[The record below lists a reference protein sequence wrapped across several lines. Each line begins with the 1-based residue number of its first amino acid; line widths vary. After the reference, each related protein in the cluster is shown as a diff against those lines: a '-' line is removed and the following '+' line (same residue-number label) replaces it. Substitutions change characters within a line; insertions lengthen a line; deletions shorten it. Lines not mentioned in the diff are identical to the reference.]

1 VLLLAGSLYFVHYV
15 NSKGAVV
22 ITESTYFQYW
32 GKSAPNSYK
41 PNVACHLLPYHSL
54 DVAAVGYVLLDKN
67 PSYLNQFQS
76 LTGIT
81 PVNLKKWIT
90 FLLALHDIGKF
101 ADSFQGLNP
110 AVLMRLQGRESDREY
125 YERHDSLGWILWKE
139 SLKEQFQKHGIIPRS
154 AGSKRRKASI
164 SPIDI
169 WIAAMVGHHGQ
180 PPKSV
185 TSRQIPDDFNALVDF
200 DAAASFLNDLI
211 PLLLED
217 GTAFPECELGSIQL
231 ASWWLSGFAVLC
243 DWLGSNTEF
252 FPYQDDHEP
261 LESYWDKAKRRAV
274 QAIQATELTG
284 NSPSLSLGLS
294 DLIELPEGLKPEL
307 TPLQK
312 AVSDYEI
319 KDSPQVFI
327 LEDVTGAGKTEAAVL
342 LAHRLMKKGLGN
354 SVYFALPTMATA
366 NTMYERMRHVYK
378 KLFSQSVQPS
388 LVLAHGAAAMS
399 DGFQQSIV
407 GKYSAQQT
415 EYDTNEQSAEAHC
428 NSWLADNRKKSLLA
442 EIGIGTIDQVLL
454 AVLPSRHQ
462 SLRLLGLLNKVLIVD
477 EVHACDAYMHELL
490 CALLRAH
497 AAAGGSA
504 ILLSATLPHHQ
515 RRSLLQA
522 YADGQKWPKVSL
534 QKTDD
539 YSYPLMSN
547 MDSYGTHEQVIA
559 TRDNVKR
566 EVTTVFIH
574 DEAEVEQ
581 LLKITVENDQCVCW
595 IRNTV
600 KDAVESYQKL
610 RVAHPEWSIDLF
622 HARFALGDRIA
633 IEKRVVERF
642 NKESGVANRRG
653 QILIATQVVEQS
665 LDLDFDTLVTDLA
678 PVDLVIQRAGRLRRH
693 SRDQQGNRISGQ
705 DQRGNVSLH
714 IFSPPISD
722 APSSKWYAARFP
734 NAQKVY
740 EHHGQLWL
748 TATLL
753 YRKGKFRMPDDA
765 RRLIEG
771 VYGDDAQAEI
781 PEGLL
786 HQSFEAEGGDRA
798 DASIA
803 CLNALKM
810 DVGYSDASTNRW
822 WDEAQTPTRLGDPT
836 TTVYLAKWQNN
847 ELLPWS
853 DESKHSW
860 QLSAASLRTYWVA
873 KEGTFPELTQEK
885 LDLFKAQH
893 LPVKGK
899 WGVLVPLKSVDNGVW
914 QGVALNEQGAEIRV
928 TYSRNGLEVAEYQDG
943 WS

>member
-1 VLLLAGSLYFVHYV
+1 MIA
-15 NSKGAVV
+15 
-22 ITESTYFQYW
+22 ESTYFKYW
-32 GKSAPNSYK
+32 GKAASSSNKSDMAY
-41 PNVACHLLPYHSL
+41 HLLPYHSL
-54 DVAAVGYVLLDKN
+54 DVAAVGRVLLDEN
-67 PSYLNQFQS
+67 PNYLKHLQS
-76 LTGIT
+76 LTGIAS
-81 PVNLKKWIT
+81 VNLGKWIT

-110 AVLMRLQGRESDREY
+110 DVLMRLQERESDREY
-125 YERHDSLGWILWKE
+125 YERHDSLGWFLWKE
-139 SLKEQFQKHGIIPRS
+139 SLKEQFQEHGVIPRS
-154 AGSKRRKASI
+154 TGSKRRKVST

-180 PPKSV
+180 PPKPVS
-185 TSRQIPDDFNALVDF
+185 SRQIRDDFNDAVDF
-200 DAAASFLNDLI
+200 NAATSFLSDLI

-217 GTAFPECELGSIQL
+217 KTAFPECELGSIQR

-252 FPYQDDHEP
+252 FPYQNAREP
-261 LESYWDKAKRRAV
+261 LEVYWEKAKRRAA

-284 NSPSLSLGLS
+284 SSPSLSLDLS
-294 DLIELPEGLKPEL
+294 DLIEPPDGLTPEP

-327 LEDVTGAGKTEAAVL
+327 LEDVTGAGKTEASVL
-342 LAHRLMKKGLGN
+342 LAHRLMKNGLGN

-366 NTMYERMRHVYK
+366 NTMYGRMRHVYQ
-378 KLFSQSVQPS
+378 KLFAQSVQPS

-407 GKYSAQQT
+407 GRYSVQHT
-415 EYDTNEQSAEAHC
+415 EYDANEQSAEAHC

-442 EIGIGTIDQVLL
+442 EIGVGTIDQVLL

-539 YSYPLMSN
+539 YSYPLMSK
-547 MDSYGTHEQVIA
+547 MDLYGAHEQVIA
-559 TRDNVKR
+559 TRDSVKR

-581 LLKITVENDQCVCW
+581 LLKATVENDQCVCW

-610 RVAHPEWSIDLF
+610 SAAHPEWSIDLF
-622 HARFALGDRIA
+622 HARFALGDRID

-642 NKESGVANRRG
+642 NKESGVASRHG

-714 IFSPPISD
+714 ILSPPISD
-722 APSSKWYAARFP
+722 TPSPKWYTARFP

-753 YRKGKFRMPDDA
+753 YRRGKFRMPDDA

-803 CLNALKM
+803 RLNALKM

-836 TTVYLAKWQNN
+836 TTVYLAKWQNDQF
-847 ELLPWS
+847 LPWS
-853 DESKHSW
+853 DENKHSW
-860 QLSAASLRTYWVA
+860 QLSAASMRTFWIA
-873 KEGTFPELTQEK
+873 KEAAFPELTQEK
-885 LDLFKAQH
+885 LDVFKTEN
-893 LPVKGK
+893 LPAKGK
-899 WGVLVPLKSVDNGVW
+899 WGVLVPLKKVSDGIW
-914 QGVALNEQGAEIRV
+914 QGIALNEKGREVRV
-928 TYSRNGLEVAEYQDG
+928 SYSLSGLEVMEYQDNG
-943 WS
+943 S